1 MEVKIPKEIR
11 RFTESIFMGLNLRQC
26 IMSLIAIALAIPI
39 FLWLRPSI
47 GLEGASWVC
56 VIIVAPIGAT
66 AFVKIKNLPLLDFVI
81 AFVKWFMTR
90 NPLVSQ
96 PSNLYKDT
104 VSQMRL
110 TNARK
115 VQKRSRFKRKSLLEY
130 EEDIDEPNET
140 DC

>member
-1 MEVKIPKEIR
+1 
-11 RFTESIFMGLNLRQC
+11 
-26 IMSLIAIALAIPI
+26 MSLIAIALAIPI

-110 TNARK
+110 TNTRK